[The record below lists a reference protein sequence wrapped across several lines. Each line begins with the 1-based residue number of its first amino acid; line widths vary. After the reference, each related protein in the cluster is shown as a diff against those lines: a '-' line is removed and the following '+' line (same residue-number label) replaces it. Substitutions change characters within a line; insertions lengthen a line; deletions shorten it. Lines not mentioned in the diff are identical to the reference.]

1 MDFAVAFFVFLG
13 SMTVSMVMN
22 ISVVVPLLIGFV
34 LFYGVG
40 YCRGNSIGQLAEMAK
55 DGVRT
60 SMVVIKLLLMIGCIT
75 SLWRACGTIPAFLY
89 YGISLVT
96 PRSFILIAF
105 LLTAVL
111 SYLLGSSF
119 AVIGT
124 AGVLLMIL
132 GDIGGVNLP
141 LVAGAVMSGSYF
153 GDRTSRVS
161 SSMFLTATMAHV
173 DKDDYADVLFKTG
186 IVPFVITT
194 VIYGVLSFN
203 NPLTEVNSEVLDSL
217 YNSFHISFW
226 SFVPALLLLIL
237 PWFKIGMAKTLFVTI
252 ALSVIVGAVV
262 EGLSANEMAVFI
274 LTGYEATEGPL
285 GDTLNGGG
293 IVSMGKIICVIVI
306 SASYAG
312 LFEATKMLDPV
323 KDKVVEFAGRFG
335 NLAAS
340 LMVSVTTIL
349 IFCNQTIPIIMTS
362 YMTENVYKAS
372 KLKADNMEGCNEYQ
386 IPLMEMASDI
396 GNTLITLCATVPWSV
411 ACIVP
416 LLMLGSGPEA
426 VPWSFFLWLN
436 PLCYIFTKK
445 FFVKKLKMDE
455 YKRPER

>member
-13 SMTVSMVMN
+13 SMIFSMIMDVSIV
-22 ISVVVPLLIGFV
+22 IPLLIGFF

-40 YCRGNSIGQLAEMAK
+40 YRRGNSIRQLAEMAK
-55 DGVRT
+55 DGMRT

-96 PRSFILIAF
+96 PKSFILISF
-105 LLTAVL
+105 LLTALL

-132 GDIGGVNLP
+132 GDLGGVYLP

-173 DKDDYADVLFKTG
+173 DKDDYATVLLKTG
-186 IVPFVITT
+186 AIPFIITT
-194 VIYGVLSFN
+194 IVYGILSFK
-203 NPLTEVNSEVLDSL
+203 NPLTEVNSEVLNSL
-217 YNSFHISFW
+217 DASFNISFW
-226 SFVPALLLLIL
+226 SFIPALVLLIL
-237 PWFKIGMAKTLFVTI
+237 PWLKVNMANTLFTTI

-262 EGLSANEMAVFI
+262 EGLSADEMARFV
-274 LTGYEATEGPL
+274 LTGYEAASGPL

-293 IVSMGKIICVIVI
+293 IISMGKIICVIVI

-312 LFEATKMLDPV
+312 LFEATKMLDFV
-323 KDKVVEFAGRFG
+323 KEKVVTFATRFG

-340 LMVSVTTIL
+340 LLVSITTIV

-362 YMTENVYKAS
+362 YMTENVYRAAKG
-372 KLKADNMEGCNEYQ
+372 KVFKEDNTP

-396 GNTLITLCATVPWSV
+396 GNTLITLCAAVPWSV

-426 VPWSFFLWLN
+426 IPWSFFLWLN

-445 FFVKKLKMDE
+445 FFMKKLEIDKYE
-455 YKRPER
+455 K

>member
-1 MDFAVAFFVFLG
+1 MDFAIVFFLFLG
-13 SMTVSMVMN
+13 SMIISMIMD
-22 ISVVVPLLIGFV
+22 ISVIVPLLIGFV

-40 YCRGNSIGQLAEMAK
+40 FKRGNSISDLMVMAK
-55 DGVRT
+55 DGVKT
-60 SMVVIKLLLMIGCIT
+60 SMAVIKILLMIGCLT

-96 PRSFILIAF
+96 PKSFILIAF
-105 LLTAVL
+105 LLTALL

-132 GDIGGVNLP
+132 GDIGNVNLA

-173 DKDDYADVLFKTG
+173 DKDKYANLLLKTG
-186 IVPFVITT
+186 AVPFIITT
-194 VIYGVLSFN
+194 GIYFILSLKNPLAVVSDEILNGLYSSFN
-203 NPLTEVNSEVLDSL
+203 
-217 YNSFHISFW
+217 ISFW
-226 SFVPALLLLIL
+226 SFIPAIALLIL
-237 PWFKIGMAKTLFVTI
+237 PWFKVGMTKTLLSTI
-252 ALSVIVGAVV
+252 VLSILVGTMA
-262 EGLSANEMAVFI
+262 EGLNINELVNFV
-274 LTGYEATEGPL
+274 LTGYVGAPGPL
-285 GDTLNGGG
+285 GDILDGGG
-293 IVSMGKIICVIVI
+293 IISMGKIICVIVI

-323 KDKVVEFAGRFG
+323 KDKVVLVSKKFG

-340 LMVSVTTIL
+340 LLVSTATVF

-362 YMTENVYKAS
+362 YMTEKVYTTKKVENVTV
-372 KLKADNMEGCNEYQ
+372 ADRE
-386 IPLMEMASDI
+386 ITKVPLMEMASDI
-396 GNTLITLCATVPWSV
+396 GNTLITTCAVVPWSV

-416 LLMLGSGPEA
+416 LLMLGSGTEA
-426 VPWSFFLWLN
+426 IPWSFFLWLN
-436 PLCYIFTKK
+436 PICYIFTKR
-445 FFVKKLKMDE
+445 FFKK
-455 YKRPER
+455 YF